1 MSNHIIKAKNKLTG
15 KIEIYSIID
24 IYYPYKYKNKDG
36 DVRFT
41 EKDFN
46 DLFEVV
52 EDKFKVGDRV
62 KVNGYDGEWQISMIR
77 EDNRCTVWQI
87 PKTGSTLIAHIS
99 LLELIPQTDTLKKE
113 DWEERFDNQ
122 FNVSYAYKR
131 DDFKTPEERLLYS
144 VFGKIN
150 EQKPRDAI
158 KHFITQEIAKAKEE
172 DLKKVKEYSNK
183 EYKGDVLCGHRNA
196 CKDIIQLIQN
206 NK

>member
-113 DWEERFDNQ
+113 ETMEDRFDKIDIKFTTDKTEDMVYLKEKLQ
-122 FNVSYAYKR
+122 FIFKEYKQ
-131 DDFKTPEERLLYS
+131 D
-144 VFGKIN
+144 V
-150 EQKPRDAI
+150 